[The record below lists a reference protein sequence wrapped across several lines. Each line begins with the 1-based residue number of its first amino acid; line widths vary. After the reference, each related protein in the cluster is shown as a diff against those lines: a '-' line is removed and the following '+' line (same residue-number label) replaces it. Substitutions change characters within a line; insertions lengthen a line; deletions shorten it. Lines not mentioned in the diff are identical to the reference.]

1 MFRPGEVIIY
11 SGHGVC
17 RVKEVGHPSIRG
29 ANPDKLYYKLAP
41 VYGVGDI
48 YIPVDSRIFMRPIMT
63 KEEAEDLIGRL
74 PEIKEESYVIINRNT
89 AQARNFYES
98 ILETHDCAML
108 FGLLK
113 GFHAKAKSGKKLGL
127 VDTSYMKRAEEL
139 LYGELAAAL
148 DIPLA
153 EAADHIKRA
162 IRGGG

>member
-1 MFRPGEVIIY
+1 MFQPGEVIIY

-17 RVKEVGHPSIRG
+17 RVKEVGHPSIPG

-41 VYGVGDI
+41 VYEAGDI
-48 YIPVDSRIFMRPIMT
+48 YIPVDSRIFMRPIIT
-63 KEEAEDLIGRL
+63 KEEAEDLICRL
-74 PEIKEESYVIINRNT
+74 SEIREKSYAITNSNT
-89 AQARNFYES
+89 TQARNFYES

-113 GFHAKAKSGKKLGL
+113 GFRAKAKRGRRLGQ
-127 VDTSYMKRAEEL
+127 VDTSYRKRVEVL

-153 EAADHIKRA
+153 EAADRIERA
-162 IRGGG
+162 IRGAG